1 MVWQDLAFSV
11 QQDNPEDWLRVI
23 DTARQSPHDIMG
35 PDQEVVL
42 QCLDDTLRA
51 RSVVVL
57 ISR

>member
-1 MVWQDLAFSV
+1 M
-11 QQDNPEDWLRVI
+11 EDWLRVI

-35 PDQEVVL
+35 PGKEVPV
-42 QCLDDTLRA
+42 QGMDYTLRA